1 MAADQRVRYCSACG
15 KYHTADAANAMICPH
30 CGNSAAQPINSASMN
45 PSSSQPPV
53 PNRDVPNQGVRYCNA
68 CGAPNPGNA
77 KFCLQC
83 GQPVMAFDPGI
94 QLDATEIK
102 PADAGTS
109 SDSSFPFQQA
119 ATSQYAKPLGL
130 NRTPVIVAIL
140 LSAITLGVYIPYWFL
155 SRRNGLNRLHADRKV
170 PLTPIIILLVLYGLD
185 AVATVAGVLGIQIG
199 ASNIS
204 NGITLIGGAITL
216 FLCFRIRSMLNQ
228 HLGGERVSGGAAFL
242 FGSEQVS
249 GGATFFFTIYY
260 LQYKINRLPDAHNAA
275 PDTASASTKQSYG
288 WLLRLPG
295 GQSNGQRTRSSR
307 IIGVGLLGVL
317 VVVGI
322 IAAIIQ
328 RNGAG
333 SSPSLGSGS
342 GTHICAVTHYDKK
355 QLTCTSN
362 DSTIASLDKAY
373 LSVTGKDGNNFTAS
387 SLDIIINKQNSDGTF
402 GQVGS
407 AKLNAGLVYNVV
419 ANTVANIFVT
429 ASAAPESGATYQIEA
444 DEGSTNLGT
453 ATFTYKSY
461 SSTPVHAAHSNAPP
475 AAVRDLGQGVH
486 VCTQAHFSESKD
498 ACVAEDSTV
507 RAADIP
513 TLNISYSDPSL
524 PGGNVAWLDFELQP
538 SDQKVC
544 SWNSTPMAGDYGSVT
559 LKDACFNP
567 LASSQQY
574 KPVKGDVV
582 KIVFYP
588 MDANLLGGVGGPNSG
603 GTATFTV
610 Q

>member
-1 MAADQRVRYCSACG
+1 M
-15 KYHTADAANAMICPH
+15 TT
-30 CGNSAAQPINSASMN
+30 
-45 PSSSQPPV
+45 
-53 PNRDVPNQGVRYCNA
+53 
-68 CGAPNPGNA
+68 
-77 KFCLQC
+77 L
-83 GQPVMAFDPGI
+83 
-94 QLDATEIK
+94 
-102 PADAGTS
+102 S
-109 SDSSFPFQQA
+109 SDRP
-119 ATSQYAKPLGL
+119 
-130 NRTPVIVAIL
+130 
-140 LSAITLGVYIPYWFL
+140 LGVYIPYWFL

-170 PLTPIIILLVLYGLD
+170 PLTPIIILLVLYCLD

-204 NGITLIGGAITL
+204 NGITLIGLAITL

-228 HLGGERVSGGAAFL
+228 HLGSERVSGGAAFL

-249 GGATFFFTIYY
+249 GGAIFFFTIYY
-260 LQYKINRLPDAHNAA
+260 LQYKINRLPAA
-275 PDTASASTKQSYG
+275 PDTASASRKQSYG

-295 GQSNGQRTRSSR
+295 GQRTRPSR
-307 IIGVGLLGVL
+307 IVGVGLLGVL
-317 VVVGI
+317 VVGGI
-322 IAAIIQ
+322 IAALIQ

-333 SSPSLGSGS
+333 SSPSLGSGL
-342 GTHICAVTHYDKK
+342 GTHICAVAHFDKK
-355 QLTCTSN
+355 QVTCTSDDN
-362 DSTIASLDKAY
+362 TIASLDKAY

-387 SLDIIINKQNSDGTF
+387 SLDVLIDKRNSDGTY
-402 GQVGS
+402 GQVAS
-407 AKLNAGLVYNVV
+407 TKLNAGLSYTNV
-419 ANTVANIFVT
+419 ANTLANIFVS
-429 ASAAPESGATYQIEA
+429 ASAAPESGATYQIEV